1 MDRSENN
8 VQIISSNI
16 LIKRVLHTSIYINI
30 ILLLAYPFY
39 QIIIS
44 IKLNILK
51 SNGIHLFD
59 NRLIIRR
66 NNLCP
71 IIPINLVT
79 IVFRRIVRCCK
90 YNSCITFF
98 ISHRERKLWRRAV
111 FLEKQN
117 IDSISRKYIC
127 YYFPKF
133 FGIISHIIGDSNF
146 DSFAF
151 KLLVQVVCQP
161 LSSLSKR
168 IFIKPI
174 SSHAHHSAHS
184 SCSKF

>member
-8 VQIISSNI
+8 VQIISPNI

-51 SNGIHLFD
+51 FNGIHLFD

-66 NNLCP
+66 DNLRS

-79 IVFRRIVRCCK
+79 IVFRR
-90 YNSCITFF
+90 
-98 ISHRERKLWRRAV
+98 
-111 FLEKQN
+111 
-117 IDSISRKYIC
+117 
-127 YYFPKF
+127 
-133 FGIISHIIGDSNF
+133 
-146 DSFAF
+146 
-151 KLLVQVVCQP
+151 VV
-161 LSSLSKR
+161 
-168 IFIKPI
+168 
-174 SSHAHHSAHS
+174 
-184 SCSKF
+184 